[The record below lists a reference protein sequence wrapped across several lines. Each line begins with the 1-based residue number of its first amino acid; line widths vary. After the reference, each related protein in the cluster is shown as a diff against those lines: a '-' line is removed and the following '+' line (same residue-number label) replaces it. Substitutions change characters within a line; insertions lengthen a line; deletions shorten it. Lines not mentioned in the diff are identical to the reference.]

1 MGCGGV
7 EAGAGFAEH
16 EPGAVVVAMAWL
28 AAKALMLSAAI
39 MPAMYKVILHLISLP
54 LRKDML
60 SLVARQK
67 QEVAAT
73 LRG

>member
-7 EAGAGFAEH
+7 EAGAGFAED

-28 AAKALMLSAAI
+28 APKALMLSAAI
-39 MPAMYKVILHLISLP
+39 MPTMYKVILHLISLP
-54 LRKDML
+54 LRMNML
-60 SLVARQK
+60 SLVARQQ

>member
-1 MGCGGV
+1 MGGGGV
-7 EAGAGFAEH
+7 EAGAGFAED
-16 EPGAVVVAMAWL
+16 EPGPVVVAMAWL

-54 LRKDML
+54 LRMNML